1 MTLKKYIAAG
11 LAILLCACGNENETA
26 ETDIIETN
34 MPESGYISETAEAT
48 VTEHG
53 QEVGEDTE
61 IVVDMDSYSDSGDMG
76 DISKVTVLRIN
87 NTGSEDLSFIGRFT
101 SLENLVLNDCEGV
114 KNITPLKDIVNTA
127 HIAVY
132 DKNYSSENG
141 SELFTAFPTT
151 DVWYFEAPENT
162 QQTYK
167 PFNFYT
173 YPLTSVNTEKT
184 IKLYFVN
191 ETDRTGYAVL
201 SDIMYPEGIG
211 WVSYGINE
219 IELGE
224 IPSGTQVEMQI
235 PQSDIFHDDA
245 PKGRCKLVCTFRTE
259 GEDTESEAEIFTTDP
274 FIDPIPEKI
283 FCPQRPDT
291 RYYYYKTPDFLTAGQ
306 LEAFKKA
313 YITEA
318 AYFGTDMELSENYAS
333 THTADEFISEL
344 TSGFTYEFA
353 RKRAQGIYIDEK
365 GELEATS
372 RSSGV
377 DISLAA
383 VNFAPIYYNENEVLF
398 KAEKICWYDDE
409 FYNVSYA
416 QRNFHMVK
424 TDEGWKFDCF
434 GMWY

>member
-34 MPESGYISETAEAT
+34 MPDSGYLSEAADTVGTEDEKEA
-48 VTEHG
+48 
-53 QEVGEDTE
+53 EDTE
-61 IVVDMDSYSDSGDMG
+61 LVIDMDSFADNEDMPEMP
-76 DISKVTVLRIN
+76 DVKVLRVN
-87 NTGSEDLSFIGRFT
+87 NTGTKDLSFIGRFT

-114 KNITPLKDIVNTA
+114 ENITPLKDAVNAA

-132 DKNYSSENG
+132 DKSYSSENG
-141 SELFTAFPTT
+141 SKLFTAFPTA
-151 DVWYFEAPENT
+151 DVWYFEAPEIAE
-162 QQTYK
+162 QQNK
-167 PFNFYT
+167 PFDFYT
-173 YPLTSVNTEKT
+173 YPLISVDTENTV
-184 IKLYFVN
+184 KLYFVN
-191 ETDRTGYAVL
+191 ETDRAGYAVL
-201 SDIMYPEGIG
+201 SDVMYPDSSG
-211 WVSYGINE
+211 WASYGIDE

-259 GEDTESEAEIFTTDP
+259 GEDTESEAEIFITDP
-274 FIDPIPEKI
+274 FIDPIPEEI

-291 RYYYYKTPDFLTAGQ
+291 RYYYYKTPDFLTADQ
-306 LEAFKKA
+306 LEVFKKA

-353 RKRAQGIYIDEK
+353 RKRAQGIYIDEN

-377 DISLAA
+377 DISLWA
-383 VNFAPIYYNENEVLF
+383 VNFSPIYFNENEVLF

>member
-11 LAILLCACGNENETA
+11 LSMLLCACGTESETV

-34 MPESGYISETAEAT
+34 MPESGYISEAADTVGTEDEKEA
-48 VTEHG
+48 
-53 QEVGEDTE
+53 EDTE
-61 IVVDMDSYSDSGDMG
+61 LVIDMDSFADNEDMPEMP
-76 DISKVTVLRIN
+76 DVKVLRVN
-87 NTGSEDLSFIGRFT
+87 NTGTKDLSFIGRFT

-114 KNITPLKDIVNTA
+114 ENIKLLKGAVNAA

-141 SELFTAFPTT
+141 SEFFSAFPAA
-151 DVWYFEAPENT
+151 DAEYFEAVQNKDRTEAELD
-162 QQTYK
+162 
-167 PFNFYT
+167 FYA
-173 YPLTSVNTEKT
+173 YPLILADTENNAQ
-184 IKLYFVN
+184 LYLKN
-191 ETDRTGYAVL
+191 DTDRTGYAFL
-201 SDIMYPEGIG
+201 SDIMYPEGSG
-211 WVSYGINE
+211 WASYGIKE

-224 IPSGTQVEMQI
+224 VSSGSQGEFQIPSSE
-235 PQSDIFHDDA
+235 IFPDDA

-259 GEDTESEAEIFTTDP
+259 GEDTESEAEIFITDP
-274 FIDPIPEKI
+274 FIDPIPEEI

-291 RYYYYKTPDFLTAGQ
+291 RYYYYKTPDFLTTAQ

-318 AYFGTDMELSENYAS
+318 AYFGTDMVLSENYAS

-344 TSGFTYEFA
+344 TSGFTYEYA
-353 RKRAQGIYIDEK
+353 LERAQGIYIDEN
-365 GELEATS
+365 GEFEATS